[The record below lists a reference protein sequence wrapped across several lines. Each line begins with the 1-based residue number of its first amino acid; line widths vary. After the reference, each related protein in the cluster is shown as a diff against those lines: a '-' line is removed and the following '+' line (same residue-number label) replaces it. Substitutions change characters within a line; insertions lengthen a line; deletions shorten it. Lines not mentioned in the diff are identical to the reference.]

1 MENGQIPEEPAGQ
14 APGDGHGAQDGGRD
28 GQAAGR
34 PQDGKGAGTMRDSG
48 PVCRENTPDAPPSP
62 PHGGENAAG
71 AAPDGAEDG
80 RAPDIFDRI
89 FAWRLLRPL
98 APFFARH
105 REGLLYLFFG
115 ALTTAVSWGSF
126 YLFCYPCA
134 LGELVAEA
142 LSWAAAVLFAFVT
155 NRTFVFRAKDRPL
168 WRALGLFVA
177 ARLLT
182 LAFGEG
188 VLFLFTTLMGYEPMA
203 VKVLSELAVLALN
216 YLFSKVLVFRRK

>member
-1 MENGQIPEEPAGQ
+1 MKNGQIPEEPAGQ
-14 APGDGHGAQDGGRD
+14 APGDGHGAQDGKAAADGRD
-28 GQAAGR
+28 G
-34 PQDGKGAGTMRDSG
+34 G
-48 PVCRENTPDAPPSP
+48 PVCRESTSDVPPSP
-62 PHGGENAAG
+62 PQNGKAAG
-71 AAPDGAEDG
+71 AAPDGAPNG

-126 YLFCYPCA
+126 YLLCYPCA
-134 LGELVAEA
+134 LDGLIAEP

-155 NRTFVFRAKDRPL
+155 NRTFVFRAKDRPF

-188 VLFLFTTLMGYEPMA
+188 VLFLFHTLMGYEPMA

>member
-1 MENGQIPEEPAGQ
+1 MKSGQTPEYPAGQ
-14 APGDGHGAQDGGRD
+14 APGDGHGAQDGGRG
-28 GQAAGR
+28 GQAADR
-34 PQDGKGAGTMRDSG
+34 PQDGKAAADGRDGG
-48 PVCRENTPDAPPSP
+48 PVCRENAPDVPPSQ
-62 PHGGENAAG
+62 PHDGEKTAG
-71 AAPDGAEDG
+71 AAPDGAPDG

-89 FAWRLLRPL
+89 FAWRLLRPF

>member
-1 MENGQIPEEPAGQ
+1 MENGQIPEYPAGQ

-34 PQDGKGAGTMRDSG
+34 PQDDKGAGTMRDSG
-48 PVCRENTPDAPPSP
+48 PVCRENARDVPSSP
-62 PHGGENAAG
+62 PQNGKEEN
-71 AAPDGAEDG
+71 AAPDGAPDG
-80 RAPDIFDRI
+80 HAPDIFDRI
-89 FAWRLLRPL
+89 FAWRLLWPFS
-98 APFFARH
+98 PFFARH

-126 YLFCYPCA
+126 YLFCYPWA

-142 LSWAAAVLFAFVT
+142 LSWTAAVLFAFVT
-155 NRTFVFRAKDRPL
+155 NRTFVFRAGDRPL

-203 VKVLSELAVLALN
+203 VKILSELTILALN